1 MDAIIS
7 KKICSKNVE
16 AIQQRKLS
24 FTFINFT
31 ANAFNTPNVK
41 GNGSTDL
48 QWDQAIKFLRKET
61 CRKLERLTLKKDNKL
76 EEFYSTSRALV
87 HGPMCNH

>member
-1 MDAIIS
+1 MNRMDAIIS

-48 QWDQAIKFLRKET
+48 Q
-61 CRKLERLTLKKDNKL
+61 
-76 EEFYSTSRALV
+76 
-87 HGPMCNH
+87 